1 MNILYKNMTTEN
13 NIFNKNDFVYFKNG
27 DEIESSGYKINTT
40 LMSQDVPVMKTIN
53 TNNTNNQ
60 TGGSVSSIFNNLA
73 VPTGLLLL
81 QQKLIKHY
89 GDSEVSDNKIID
101 DDLFDKLLK
110 MAGPTKNKK
119 NTKRKL
125 KSKNNRKTKRIK

>member
-53 TNNTNNQ
+53 TNNQ

-81 QQKLIKHY
+81 QQKSIKHY
-89 GDSEVSDNKIID
+89 VDGEVSDNKIID

-125 KSKNNRKTKRIK
+125 KSKNNRKTKRSK

>member
-81 QQKLIKHY
+81 QQKFIKHY

>member
-1 MNILYKNMTTEN
+1 MNIVYKNMASEN

-27 DEIESSGYKINTT
+27 DEIESSGYKINTA

-53 TNNTNNQ
+53 TNNQ
-60 TGGSVSSIFNNLA
+60 TGGSVSSIFNKLA
-73 VPTGLLLL
+73 VPAGLLLL
-81 QQKLIKHY
+81 QQKSIKHY
-89 GDSEVSDNKIID
+89 SDSQGHGSDNKIIG

-110 MAGPTKNKK
+110 MAGPSKNKK

-125 KSKNNRKTKRIK
+125 KSKNNRKTKRNK